1 MIYLQLF
8 YNFFMTGLFAIGGG
22 LATLPFLYD
31 LSDKTG
37 WFTHAEL
44 ANMLAISEST
54 PGALGINMA
63 TYAGFETASFAGGV
77 IATLGLITPGII
89 IILLIAKVLEKFKQ
103 NRLVQWGLY
112 GLRAASIGLICAA
125 ALSVVQISLIHFNLI
140 GESGLTAAE
149 LFDFKAVLFAVL
161 LFFAMRRWNNIHPI
175 AFIAVSA
182 AVGII
187 FRFAGV

>member
-8 YNFFMTGLFAIGGG
+8 YHFFMTGLFAVGGG

-37 WFTHAEL
+37 WFTHAEI

-63 TYAGFETASFAGGV
+63 TYAGFEVASVPGGV
-77 IATLGLITPGII
+77 IATLGLITPGIV
-89 IILLIAKVLEKFKQ
+89 IILLVAKVLEKFKQ
-103 NRLVQWGLY
+103 NRWVQWGLY
-112 GLRAASIGLICAA
+112 GLRAASVGLICAA

-140 GESGLTAAE
+140 GKDGFGFAD
-149 LFDFKAVLFAVL
+149 LFDFKAIFFAVL
-161 LFFAMRRWNNIHPI
+161 LFIAMRKWNKVHPI

-182 AVGII
+182 AAGIL

>member
-8 YNFFMTGLFAIGGG
+8 YSFFMTGLFAIGGG

-31 LSDKTG
+31 LSDTTG
-37 WFTHAEL
+37 WFTHAEI

-63 TYAGFETASFAGGV
+63 TYAGFEVASVPGGV

-103 NRLVQWGLY
+103 NCWVQWGLY
-112 GLRAASIGLICAA
+112 GLRAASIALICSA
-125 ALSVVQISLIHFNLI
+125 ALSVVQISLIHFQII
-140 GESGLTAAE
+140 GEGGFRFAD
-149 LFDFKAVLFAVL
+149 LFDFKAIFFAVL
-161 LFFAMRRWNNIHPI
+161 LFLAMRKWNRIHPI
-175 AFIAVSA
+175 VFIAISA
-182 AVGII
+182 VVGVV